1 MEVIVVAVVVVISIF
16 DRITAA
22 VTRFI
27 RTSIEKDDGAFGQSQ
42 SLGAQ
47 LTR

>member
-16 DRITAA
+16 DRITA